1 MLKKIFPAL
10 ALGVALSAGHLP
22 GKDTHRHDSF
32 DWTKNLAASDAMVER
47 NGWQATVPFFP
58 ARDQPGLLFPLDT
71 QGEPASLLW
80 NREFRLQHGDLET
93 ESTIEIDL
101 RVDGVPAD
109 IRQGPWVG
117 VALQMEDADNYLLL
131 RLRFGDTS
139 QYQVLQIRA
148 GQIENVLLAAQ
159 PLDAPLEYGA
169 PYRISIKSGGD
180 SGQEIYSF
188 KISRSEQPDFW
199 FNRVT
204 EFSTPAGDSVRA
216 GYAGIHASSFPT
228 EGSVTLLG
236 FALSTKALAF
246 SPSRREENLP
256 TRRQPLD
263 FSLRPMMY
271 EEHVHTHY
279 FPEAT
284 WEPGTGELRKRLAT
298 IPMAPRPRL
307 FPGLESHPFA
317 DLPAV
322 VSNTIGGRARA
333 MTTPGSANYLDLN
346 AVGKEEA
353 NPAHARFMNQQLLDL
368 LAAWKIT
375 GETRYAEY
383 AENFCRA
390 VGMLQAGRKAG
401 SPLMPA
407 ASRLM
412 ARLSS
417 MNLHRS
423 IGCHTEAIFQM

>member
-71 QGEPASLLW
+71 QGEPAS
-80 NREFRLQHGDLET
+80 
-93 ESTIEIDL
+93 
-101 RVDGVPAD
+101 
-109 IRQGPWVG
+109 
-117 VALQMEDADNYLLL
+117 
-131 RLRFGDTS
+131 
-139 QYQVLQIRA
+139 
-148 GQIENVLLAAQ
+148 
-159 PLDAPLEYGA
+159 
-169 PYRISIKSGGD
+169 
-180 SGQEIYSF
+180 
-188 KISRSEQPDFW
+188 
-199 FNRVT
+199 
-204 EFSTPAGDSVRA
+204 
-216 GYAGIHASSFPT
+216 
-228 EGSVTLLG
+228 LLG

-423 IGCHTEAIFQM
+423 IGCHMEAIFQT